1 MKIALLDVET
11 TGLDASIHE
20 ILEIAVVVFDDE
32 TLKILDQYETKVHP
46 EYIATAHPKALAV
59 NGYTPEEWDKAGAV
73 YLEEMMKTLSNGT
86 KDCVMMAFN
95 AGFDMSFLQQA
106 SKTTGIELYF
116 KRYPICLR
124 AIAWATLDHR
134 NPFDTWSMR
143 ETCLKL
149 GIEPEPAQHR
159 AMNGVMCEFEIYKAL
174 KHPRNILKDIS
185 KEDLKRLMESGG
197 GVITIP

>member
-20 ILEIAVVVFDDE
+20 ILEIAVIVFDDD
-32 TLKILDQYETKVHP
+32 TLKILDKYETKVYP
-46 EYIATAHPKALAV
+46 EHIDTAHPKALAV

-73 YLEEMMKTLSNGT
+73 YLEEMMRSLANGT
-86 KDCVMMAFN
+86 DGCVFMAFN
-95 AGFDMSFLQQA
+95 APFDLGFLKQA
-106 SKTTGIELYF
+106 EKSTGITLNF

-134 NPFDTWSMR
+134 NPLDTWSMK

-149 GIEPEPAQHR
+149 GVTPEPVQHR
-159 AMNGVMCEFEIYKAL
+159 AMNGVMCEFEIYKEL
-174 KHPRNILKDIS
+174 RDRKSLYNY
-185 KEDLKRLMESGG
+185 G
-197 GVITIP
+197 